1 MVCQYDMGLFVK
13 VVVAPFG
20 GDCTEASESSSLH
33 SLGESIEASVCKGRE
48 HDYLGADL

>member
-1 MVCQYDMGLFVK
+1 MELFVE

-20 GDCTEASESSSLH
+20 GDCTEASESSFLH
-33 SLGESIEASVCKGRE
+33 SLGKSIEASVCKGRE